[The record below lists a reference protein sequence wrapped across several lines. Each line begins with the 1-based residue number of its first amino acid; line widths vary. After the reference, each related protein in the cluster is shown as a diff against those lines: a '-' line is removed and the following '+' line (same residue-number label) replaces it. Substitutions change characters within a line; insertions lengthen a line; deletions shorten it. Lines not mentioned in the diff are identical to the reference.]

1 MFGDFQPFFDFLC
14 NDLVHHPVDSQP
26 LKKKLRASLE
36 LQGDSFSPETRQL
49 VTCPAVFQS
58 YPSWGWGLGV
68 CWFLWVLFGGGWSRV
83 QSYLPGEVFFFLGSE
98 AFSTVGFC
106 NPRLLGIIG
115 TKFEL
120 LVASIEW
127 FKMVKVSWWRFF
139 SIFIQ
144 YLICTN

>member
-1 MFGDFQPFFDFLC
+1 MISNHFFDFLC

-36 LQGDSFSPETRQL
+36 LQGDSFSPETSDLPGSLPVIPFMRL
-49 VTCPAVFQS
+49 RFGCLLISMFFF
-58 YPSWGWGLGV
+58 WGG
-68 CWFLWVLFGGGWSRV
+68 SRV

-115 TKFEL
+115 TNFEF

-127 FKMVKVSWWRFF
+127 FKMVKVSW
-139 SIFIQ
+139 
-144 YLICTN
+144 